1 MIRLELDGWHTNI
14 NFSASHIIPSHEKC
28 GRLHGHNYAIHARI
42 EGEET
47 PEGVVFDFLPLKK
60 ELRKI
65 AAELDHR
72 MLIAAGMEELSEEEG
87 EVRIG
92 MEGKKYVIPS
102 EDAVI
107 LDINQ
112 VTTEELS
119 VFVIELVLEDIN
131 FPDNI
136 NALEIGVDEARGQ
149 GAWTRREI

>member
-1 MIRLELDGWHTNI
+1 MIRLELNGWHTNI

-28 GRLHGHNYAIHARI
+28 GRLHGHNYALHARI
-42 EGEET
+42 EGGET

-65 AAELDHR
+65 ADELDHR
-72 MLIAAGMEELSEEEG
+72 MLIAESMKELSEEED
-87 EVRIG
+87 EIRIKVK
-92 MEGKKYVIPS
+92 EKKYVIPR
-102 EDAVI
+102 EDVVI
-107 LDINQ
+107 LDIDQ

-119 VFVIELVLEDIN
+119 VFVLERILKDIS

-136 NALEIGVDEARGQ
+136 NAVEIGVDEARGQ